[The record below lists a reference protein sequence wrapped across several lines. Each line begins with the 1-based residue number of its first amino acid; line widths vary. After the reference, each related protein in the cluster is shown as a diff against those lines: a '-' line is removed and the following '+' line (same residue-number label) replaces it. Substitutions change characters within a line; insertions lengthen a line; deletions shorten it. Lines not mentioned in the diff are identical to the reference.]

1 MIYIYI
7 YIYVYVHT
15 YIHIYIC
22 VYIYIYIYPPAPRA
36 TRLWSCLLQVIKIS
50 STSPSIFQ
58 VFKFFNES
66 FDFEPSV

>member
-1 MIYIYI
+1 MCIYIYTHEMYDI
-7 YIYVYVHT
+7 KRNT
-15 YIHIYIC
+15 
-22 VYIYIYIYPPAPRA
+22 YIYIYIYPPAPRA
-36 TRLWSCLLQVIKIS
+36 TRLWDYLLQVIKIS

>member
-1 MIYIYI
+1 MYIYMYIYTYIYI
-7 YIYVYVHT
+7 CMYI
-15 YIHIYIC
+15 
-22 VYIYIYIYPPAPRA
+22 YIYIYIYPPAPRA
-36 TRLWSCLLQVIKIS
+36 TRLWDYLLQVIKIS